1 MGHWKK
7 LQQEQDLGHRSD
19 VDLKDKWRNIVKSV
33 KANKQMRGV
42 VLGPEDI
49 ARVQVL
55 FNGPPGCLFGP
66 GCWTPWPEP
75 SSECLGL
82 DFSGKKCSSLCS
94 CDGIESASRCGI
106 GCISG
111 R

>member
-1 MGHWKK
+1 MEQHGVGHWKK

-49 ARVQVL
+49 ARVQVQL
-55 FNGPPGCLFGP
+55 
-66 GCWTPWPEP
+66 WEP
-75 SSECLGL
+75 SAMCLVPCRRQYMLMHVAAELRDSSESVSHCSYSVTGL
-82 DFSGKKCSSLCS
+82 MRHRL
-94 CDGIESASRCGI
+94 
-106 GCISG
+106 
-111 R
+111 

>member
-42 VLGPEDI
+42 VLGPDDI
-49 ARVQVL
+49 ARVQVRL
-55 FNGPPGCLFGP
+55 RP
-66 GCWTPWPEP
+66 
-75 SSECLGL
+75 
-82 DFSGKKCSSLCS
+82 
-94 CDGIESASRCGI
+94 
-106 GCISG
+106 
-111 R
+111 

>member
-55 FNGPPGCLFGP
+55 LSVRLEFCVDP
-66 GCWTPWPEP
+66 
-75 SSECLGL
+75 
-82 DFSGKKCSSLCS
+82 D
-94 CDGIESASRCGI
+94 ASRQRLAPFSDSLGFACTRRVWGF
-106 GCISG
+106 
-111 R
+111 